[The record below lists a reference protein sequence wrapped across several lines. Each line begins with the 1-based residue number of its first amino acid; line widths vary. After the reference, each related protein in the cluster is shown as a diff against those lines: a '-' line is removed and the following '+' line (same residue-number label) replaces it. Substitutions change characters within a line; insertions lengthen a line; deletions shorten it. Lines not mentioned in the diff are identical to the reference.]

1 MKKAITILILL
12 LLASFTANVL
22 LWNRD
27 GPVEIEERRE
37 TYIDTIP
44 YYHPIPKDSVVVRYV
59 TDRLPIK
66 DSPIQSCELAATE
79 EKTIDTSAV
88 KSDSAT
94 VVIPITQKV
103 YEDSTFRAYVSG
115 YRPALDSIEIF
126 KRTETVYIRSPT
138 RNKKWGIGLQLG
150 CGLTPN
156 KVQPYIGIGI
166 SYNIIS
172 F

>member
-1 MKKAITILILL
+1 MKKTIVILILL
-12 LLASFTANVL
+12 LIASFSANVL

-27 GPVEIEERRE
+27 GPIGSEERHE

-44 YYHPIPKDSVVVRYV
+44 YYQPTPKDSMVIRYV
-59 TDRLPIK
+59 TETLPIA
-66 DSPIQSCELAATE
+66 DPLISCEPTVSKE
-79 EKTIDTSAV
+79 ITIDTTAV

-126 KRTETVYIRSPT
+126 KRTETVHIRSPT
-138 RNKKWGIGLQLG
+138 KDKKWGIGIQLG
-150 CGLTPN
+150 CGMIPN
-156 KVQPYIGIGI
+156 RVQPYIGIGI
-166 SYNIIS
+166 SYNIIT